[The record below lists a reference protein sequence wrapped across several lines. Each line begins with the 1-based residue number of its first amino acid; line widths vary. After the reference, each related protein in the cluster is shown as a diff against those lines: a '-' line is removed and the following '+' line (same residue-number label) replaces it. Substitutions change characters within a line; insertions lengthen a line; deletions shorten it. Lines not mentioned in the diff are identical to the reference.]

1 MKHTRGVALFWA
13 IAALAGMAA
22 VYMFVSIMGQMPPI
36 SKDGYVSKILP
47 VERDWFWFIT
57 VPFVAFSIGYFTEL
71 VKNDY
76 ENLVKN
82 IWGHVAT
89 GALVGIFALIMSVH
103 QLISANHLPALL
115 VFELALMV
123 FAPIFTIDDLKVVII
138 ATSSNMILVLYYVVF
153 ITPFKAEGL
162 FFLPGIAVTLLIL
175 NMIIYSFWAFAL
187 SILERIFSKEF
198 WKSATIGLRQT
209 IQQ

>member
-1 MKHTRGVALFWA
+1 LGNR
-13 IAALAGMAA
+13 
-22 VYMFVSIMGQMPPI
+22 SISRNGSRLHVCFDHGANATHIKRWLCLQNSPCR
-36 SKDGYVSKILP
+36 K
-47 VERDWFWFIT
+47 
-57 VPFVAFSIGYFTEL
+57 EL